1 MEGNMNLTTTGSAD
15 IISVH
20 GLRKSFKGRR
30 GKGRP
35 QLVEAVRGIELAVAE
50 GEVFGFLGPNGAGK
64 STTLRI
70 LSTLLPADAGQ
81 VSIAGFDVRT
91 QPREVRK
98 QIGYVSQAGG
108 ADPLATGRENLLLQ
122 ARLYGMN
129 KAAAG
134 RRAGEIVESLGLGEF
149 CDRFAKTYSGGQ
161 RRKLDI
167 AIGMVHNPRI
177 LFLDEPT
184 TGLDPVSRS
193 QLWAQIRLLR
203 KLGTTVFLTTH
214 YMEEADALCERVA
227 IMDHGQIVAQG
238 TPTELKGGIHGDIL
252 SLTVNHVENAPE
264 IALIVLREL
273 DIVREVKSEGGSLRL
288 VVSRGGEAL
297 PVVLRLLEGRG
308 IGVADIAL
316 SRPSLDD
323 VFLRAT
329 GHSLRDEE
337 AVIAAG
343 PARSTETG
351 SAPAPHG
358 AKE

>member
-1 MEGNMNLTTTGSAD
+1 MEEHMSRTDLGPSD
-15 IISVH
+15 IISVRN
-20 GLRKSFKGRR
+20 LRKSFKGRR
-30 GKGRP
+30 GKGRA
-35 QLVEAVRGIELAVAE
+35 QRVEAVRGIALSVAD
-50 GEVFGFLGPNGAGK
+50 GEIFGFLGPNGAGK

-70 LSTLLPADAGQ
+70 LSTLLAADAGE
-81 VSIAGFDVRT
+81 VTIAGFDVRS
-91 QPREVRK
+91 QPREVRG

-122 ARLYGMN
+122 ARLYGLDRDTTR
-129 KAAAG
+129 
-134 RRAGEIVESLGLGEF
+134 RRAAELIEALGLEEF
-149 CDRFAKTYSGGQ
+149 IDRFVKTYSGGQ

-167 AIGMVHNPRI
+167 AVGMVHSPKI

-214 YMEEADALCERVA
+214 YMEEADALCDRVA
-227 IMDHGQIVAQG
+227 IMDHGLIVAEG
-238 TPTELKGGIHGDIL
+238 TPADLKGGIHGDIL

-264 IALIVLREL
+264 VALGVLREL
-273 DIVREVKSEGGSLRL
+273 EMVREATSEGASLRL

-297 PVVLRLLEGRG
+297 PVVLRLLEGKG
-308 IGVADIAL
+308 VGVADIAL

-329 GHSLRDEE
+329 GHSLREE
-337 AVIAAG
+337 DARAAAA
-343 PARSTETG
+343 PARPTQG
-351 SAPAPHG
+351 M
-358 AKE
+358 KE